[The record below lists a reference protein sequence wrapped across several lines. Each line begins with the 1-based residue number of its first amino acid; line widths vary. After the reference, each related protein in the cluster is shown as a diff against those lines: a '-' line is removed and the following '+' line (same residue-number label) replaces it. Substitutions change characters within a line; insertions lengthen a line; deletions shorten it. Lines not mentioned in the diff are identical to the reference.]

1 MKTADT
7 TSKRARRGAV
17 LASGLACAALLL
29 GGCAAEPREAADA
42 AIVIQNTQN
51 VPTWDDT
58 VLDEAIAQV
67 RSSGGRVTVTIAD
80 SNPTSQTFDFGEVA
94 DSALNQDRLER
105 KLRDA
110 LRQGADD
117 PGVDLLKSIEV
128 GATSIAGSSN
138 VVGVY
143 VVSSGIADTGLLNMA
158 GSNLVEADADAVA
171 EYYAAK
177 NELPDLSWV
186 RVVTWYG
193 MGATADGQTAPST
206 AQKASMEALYQA
218 VLEKCGTGLSV
229 QNASV
234 ARPEPRGGGLPAVGV
249 VEFAPT
255 EPYVAASGTDANA
268 ATEFSSTQLG
278 FVGDGV
284 EFVDPA
290 QAAAALGGIA
300 EQLKANPGLAAT
312 VTCGAASY
320 PWEEGYSQE
329 LSERRAAAVCAAL
342 QDMGVDASQLTPR
355 GVGNGGNADDIDP
368 ETGLQDP
375 QKAAAKRTTVIEVH
389 ANGNATA

>member
-193 MGATADGQTAPST
+193 MGATADGQAAPST

-234 ARPEPRGGGLPAVGV
+234 R
-249 VEFAPT
+249 AP
-255 EPYVAASGTDANA
+255 NR
-268 ATEFSSTQLG
+268 
-278 FVGDGV
+278 
-284 EFVDPA
+284 
-290 QAAAALGGIA
+290 AAAACLPWA
-300 EQLKANPGLAAT
+300 WWSSRPRSRTLPQAAPMQT
-312 VTCGAASY
+312 PPPSSAPPSWAS
-320 PWEEGYSQE
+320 WETGWNSWIPPKPQRH
-329 LSERRAAAVCAAL
+329 SAAL
-342 QDMGVDASQLTPR
+342 PSS
-355 GVGNGGNADDIDP
+355 
-368 ETGLQDP
+368 
-375 QKAAAKRTTVIEVH
+375 
-389 ANGNATA
+389 

>member
-1 MKTADT
+1 MKTTDT

-193 MGATADGQTAPST
+193 MGATADGQAAPST

-300 EQLKANPGLAAT
+300 EIG
-312 VTCGAASY
+312 
-320 PWEEGYSQE
+320 
-329 LSERRAAAVCAAL
+329 RAHV
-342 QDMGVDASQLTPR
+342 
-355 GVGNGGNADDIDP
+355 
-368 ETGLQDP
+368 
-375 QKAAAKRTTVIEVH
+375 
-389 ANGNATA
+389 

>member
-1 MKTADT
+1 M
-7 TSKRARRGAV
+7 
-17 LASGLACAALLL
+17 
-29 GGCAAEPREAADA
+29 
-42 AIVIQNTQN
+42 
-51 VPTWDDT
+51 PTWDDT

-193 MGATADGQTAPST
+193 MGATADGQAAPST

-278 FVGDGV
+278 FVETGWNSWI
-284 EFVDPA
+284 PPKP
-290 QAAAALGGIA
+290 QRHSAAL
-300 EQLKANPGLAAT
+300 P
-312 VTCGAASY
+312 S
-320 PWEEGYSQE
+320 S
-329 LSERRAAAVCAAL
+329 
-342 QDMGVDASQLTPR
+342 
-355 GVGNGGNADDIDP
+355 
-368 ETGLQDP
+368 
-375 QKAAAKRTTVIEVH
+375 
-389 ANGNATA
+389 